1 MKRKYYSPRREEQA
15 MQTRKA
21 ILDAAYLIFSRR
33 GYETTTIEA
42 IANQA
47 TVSPE
52 TVYATFKNKY
62 NLLDALV
69 NRTVGVYDRPINFST
84 AYKLPNTSSVNNY
97 KMLDHFVIEI
107 TNLLESFTELLIII
121 RNASNTDNNIKDM
134 YDRLLLNWRNSVN
147 SLLKQTFHNDDIH
160 TNQLPDKS
168 LLDAI
173 WAISSWDVF
182 HLLTHYQ
189 NWSKL
194 DYSTWLSESIKQ
206 QLIIYRRSYG
216 SNE

>member
-15 MQTRKA
+15 KQTRKA
-21 ILDAAYLIFSRR
+21 ILDAAYIIFARR
-33 GYETTTIEA
+33 GYEATTIES
-42 IANQA
+42 IANEA
-47 TVSPE
+47 NVSPE
-52 TVYATFKNKY
+52 TIYATFKNKY

-69 NRTVGVYDRPINFST
+69 NRTVGVYDRPINFSL
-84 AYKLPNTSSVNNY
+84 AYKLPKTSSVNNDI
-97 KMLDHFVIEI
+97 MLDHFVIEI
-107 TNLLESFTELLIII
+107 TNLLDSFTELLMII
-121 RNASNTDNNIKDM
+121 RNASNTDNSIKEM
-134 YDRLLLNWRNSVN
+134 YERLLLNWRNSVK
-147 SLLKQTFHNDDIH
+147 SFLGQVLCGDDIH
-160 TNQLPDKS
+160 TGQLPDES

-206 QLIIYRRSYG
+206 QLKIIRRSYG